1 VENLIRTGMF
11 GGKTDDTFGQGGFD
25 LEDHLARLGRA
36 RKDALLNEDEFEE
49 KIEREDNLAGQSF
62 DERDK
67 RDSRREEKVKAN
79 LKKRKVVD
87 RLKESVPEELKDYFE
102 DEADMLDDRPIA
114 KRITRS
120 QAKKNQPTLQEIQ
133 EQEQLV
139 KRFAKA
145 KKKKG
150 KGKK

>member
-1 VENLIRTGMF
+1 MDVENLIRTGMF

-36 RKDALLNEDEFEE
+36 RKDALLDEEEFEE

-67 RDSRREEKVKAN
+67 RDSRRKEKVKAN

-102 DEADMLDDRPIA
+102 DEAEMAR
-114 KRITRS
+114 RT
-120 QAKKNQPTLQEIQ
+120 QEITSK
-133 EQEQLV
+133 LV
-139 KRFAKA
+139 TQHNRYITDMEKDTILKLST
-145 KKKKG
+145 
-150 KGKK
+150 

>member
-1 VENLIRTGMF
+1 
-11 GGKTDDTFGQGGFD
+11 
-25 LEDHLARLGRA
+25 
-36 RKDALLNEDEFEE
+36 
-49 KIEREDNLAGQSF
+49 
-62 DERDK
+62 
-67 RDSRREEKVKAN
+67 